1 MKKVN
6 FYIDGFNFYHPL
18 DEYQKRKNLCLKWLD
33 YKSLCSSF
41 ILENEQIGNIYFF
54 TAIRKDY
61 KQNNPSKYE
70 RHKIYIKALQAQG
83 IIVIEGRFLKKHRK
97 IQCQVSNCLNKE
109 NTKFDRTFDIT
120 IREEKRTD
128 VSIACYLIKDA
139 FLNQFDKAFIF
150 SADTDLIPAI
160 QIVRE
165 YFDNKKTIVG
175 SLQTWNWEN
184 NEFIFPKI
192 EDLRKASNSELL
204 RIHFSKLKKHLLPES
219 IIGLDGKL
227 IKIPKGY
234 LSKEKINQLE
244 KEISLIPAQKEQ
256 VLRKYL

>member
-1 MKKVN
+1 MLGRFLCKDMKKVN

-83 IIVIEGRFLKKHRK
+83 IIVIEGRFL
-97 IQCQVSNCLNKE
+97 I
-109 NTKFDRTFDIT
+109 
-120 IREEKRTD
+120 
-128 VSIACYLIKDA
+128 
-139 FLNQFDKAFIF
+139 
-150 SADTDLIPAI
+150 
-160 QIVRE
+160 
-165 YFDNKKTIVG
+165 
-175 SLQTWNWEN
+175 
-184 NEFIFPKI
+184 
-192 EDLRKASNSELL
+192 
-204 RIHFSKLKKHLLPES
+204 
-219 IIGLDGKL
+219 
-227 IKIPKGY
+227 
-234 LSKEKINQLE
+234 E
-244 KEISLIPAQKEQ
+244 KEISLIPAQKEE